1 MVDPTD
7 NGLAG
12 VTPST
17 RVPVVVMPGNLS
29 PGTVVTELVAAATE
43 VTVEPAAVTAT
54 PDETAEMTPEM
65 RVEEPDPV
73 TDAKACRV
81 KDPLAVFEAILQ

>member
-12 VTPST
+12 VTPSV

-29 PGTVVTELVAAATE
+29 PGTVVTELAAAATA
-43 VTVEPAAVTAT
+43 VTVPPVATTA
-54 PDETAEMTPEM
+54 
-65 RVEEPDPV
+65 
-73 TDAKACRV
+73 
-81 KDPLAVFEAILQ
+81 